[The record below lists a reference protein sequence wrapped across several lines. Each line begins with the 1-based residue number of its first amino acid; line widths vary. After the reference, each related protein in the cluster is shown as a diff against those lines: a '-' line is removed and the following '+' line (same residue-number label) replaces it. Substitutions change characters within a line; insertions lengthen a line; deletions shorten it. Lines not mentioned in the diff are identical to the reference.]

1 MIRHQLGRHVFPHVV
16 LIGIFLIPAAT
27 AVAVF
32 TARTRS
38 LFDPAGC
45 YLATSG
51 GEPVSIYNILK
62 LQRGLTLYEDPRDP
76 PYYPTTLYN
85 AGFYHLYAAA
95 TWPFRHDLPRLVLA
109 MRLVTLGHAGV
120 GLAALISF
128 AVRVWNRRAPGRNP
142 RLVVLVMS
150 LAAVA
155 TFLGPLP
162 GWWVLTVRP
171 DLGAAVFAGCGLLL
185 VLGLG
190 AERPRLVALLA
201 GLCLAAAWSF
211 KQSSVLIAAGLGLA
225 ALVRR
230 RYLPA
235 GLILLPIGITAGAC
249 LLVLGPD
256 YRANVVWATSLPTFA
271 WHNLGRMALQV
282 MVKGGFP
289 LVISGVSLA
298 LLPLVAWI
306 HPEERWTL
314 TACWFTTLLGGVIA
328 CCRTGSEA
336 NYFFELWVVVTLLAM
351 IGAKHLAD
359 STTSTTGFP
368 QGHRALIL
376 VLAVLAL
383 GSAGLDAARL
393 AAAGGGRLGK
403 VRLALDADQRSELER
418 AAVLASRAG
427 GDVYCQP
434 ALSGLAWDPPLPAP
448 IFDDYVYFHQPAARR
463 GLLRG
468 PGLEGLLARYQYPLV
483 ILEPDNQRM
492 LAAATAAGYVRQP
505 GWSRLAVLTPP
516 PSDPAAPR

>member
-1 MIRHQLGRHVFPHVV
+1 
-16 LIGIFLIPAAT
+16 
-27 AVAVF
+27 
-32 TARTRS
+32 
-38 LFDPAGC
+38 
-45 YLATSG
+45 
-51 GEPVSIYNILK
+51 
-62 LQRGLTLYEDPRDP
+62 
-76 PYYPTTLYN
+76 
-85 AGFYHLYAAA
+85 
-95 TWPFRHDLPRLVLA
+95 
-109 MRLVTLGHAGV
+109 
-120 GLAALISF
+120 
-128 AVRVWNRRAPGRNP
+128 
-142 RLVVLVMS
+142 
-150 LAAVA
+150 
-155 TFLGPLP
+155 
-162 GWWVLTVRP
+162 
-171 DLGAAVFAGCGLLL
+171 
-185 VLGLG
+185 
-190 AERPRLVALLA
+190 
-201 GLCLAAAWSF
+201 
-211 KQSSVLIAAGLGLA
+211 
-225 ALVRR
+225 
-230 RYLPA
+230 
-235 GLILLPIGITAGAC
+235 
-249 LLVLGPD
+249 
-256 YRANVVWATSLPTFA
+256 
-271 WHNLGRMALQV
+271 
-282 MVKGGFP
+282 
-289 LVISGVSLA
+289 VISGVSLA

-383 GSAGLDAARL
+383 VSAGLDAARL

-468 PGLEGLLARYQYPLV
+468 PGLEGLLARYQYPLI

-516 PSDPAAPR
+516 PSDPAPPR

>member
-1 MIRHQLGRHVFPHVV
+1 M
-16 LIGIFLIPAAT
+16 
-27 AVAVF
+27 
-32 TARTRS
+32 
-38 LFDPAGC
+38 
-45 YLATSG
+45 
-51 GEPVSIYNILK
+51 
-62 LQRGLTLYEDPRDP
+62 
-76 PYYPTTLYN
+76 
-85 AGFYHLYAAA
+85 
-95 TWPFRHDLPRLVLA
+95 
-109 MRLVTLGHAGV
+109 
-120 GLAALISF
+120 
-128 AVRVWNRRAPGRNP
+128 
-142 RLVVLVMS
+142 
-150 LAAVA
+150 
-155 TFLGPLP
+155 
-162 GWWVLTVRP
+162 LTVRP

-235 GLILLPIGITAGAC
+235 GLILLPIGITAGRCSPGAGPG
-249 LLVLGPD
+249 LPGQRRLGHLAP
-256 YRANVVWATSLPTFA
+256 YVRLAQPGPN
-271 WHNLGRMALQV
+271 GGIQV
-282 MVKGGFP
+282 MVKGAFP

-298 LLPLVAWI
+298 LLRLVAWI
-306 HPEERWTL
+306 HPEERWIL

-393 AAAGGGRLGK
+393 AAAGGGRLGQ

-448 IFDDYVYFHQPAARR
+448 IFDDYVYFHQPAAR
-463 GLLRG
+463 
-468 PGLEGLLARYQYPLV
+468 
-483 ILEPDNQRM
+483 QR
-492 LAAATAAGYVRQP
+492 P
-505 GWSRLAVLTPP
+505 
-516 PSDPAAPR
+516 APRPRAGGPLGPLSVSIGHP